1 MSDVVAAIDVGTNSI
16 HMVVARA
23 NDGNRFEVLDREKE
37 VVRLGS
43 GSGDMKRMKPDAMER
58 GVTALQRF
66 RQVAETYGAS
76 IHAVATSAVRE
87 AENREDFLERA
98 RTEAG
103 VEVDVIS
110 GIEEARLIQLGVLQA
125 TPTFDQQ
132 MLLVDIGG
140 GSTELVVGRGGE
152 MLVARSLK
160 LGTIRLTER
169 FFKDEPVRS
178 AAVDECRQFL
188 RSELKHIARDIRRA
202 NFEVAVGSSGT
213 IINVAEMTRARQGK
227 EPSAPASAN
236 LSITAGELGKVVKAL
251 LKARTAKERVK
262 VPGLD
267 PKRADIILGGVIL
280 LEQLFSVL
288 EIDTMLV
295 SDFALREGVLLDAL
309 ERTRS
314 SSRQHLRDLR
324 QRSVRHL
331 AEICPEEVGH
341 AEHSTGLAMQIF
353 DATGDLHGLDED
365 PREML
370 EAGGLLCNVGLF
382 ISHAGH
388 HKHSY
393 YVIRNSE
400 RLTGFTDHEVEL
412 IAQVARYHR
421 KSAPKPS
428 HTEFARLRSSDQD
441 IVRTLAGILRVAV
454 ALDRTGTGVVRSV
467 SCERRANRITLVLE
481 TDGADASAELYTA
494 ETRKS
499 LLEQALGV
507 SVKLTVAGSEP
518 QAKGA

>member
-1 MSDVVAAIDVGTNSI
+1 MSDVIAAIDVGTNSI
-16 HMVVARA
+16 HLVVARA
-23 NDGNRFEVLDREKE
+23 TDGSRFEVLDKEKE
-37 VVRLGS
+37 VVRLGH
-43 GSGDMKRMKPDAMER
+43 GSGDMKRMEPDAVDR
-58 GVTALQRF
+58 GITALERF

-87 AENREDFLERA
+87 AENRDVFLERA
-98 RTEAG
+98 REEAG
-103 VEVDVIS
+103 VEVEVIS

-152 MLVARSLK
+152 MLVAKSLK
-160 LGTIRLTER
+160 LGTIRLTDR
-169 FFKDEPVRS
+169 FFQEEPVRS
-178 AAVDECRQFL
+178 AAVEECRQYV
-188 RSELKHIARDIRRA
+188 RAYLKHVSRDIRRA
-202 NFEVAVGSSGT
+202 GFEVAVGSSGT
-213 IINVAEMTRARQGK
+213 IMSVAEMIRARQGK
-227 EPSAPASAN
+227 QPSAPASSSP
-236 LSITAGELGKVVKAL
+236 SIAAGDLARVVKAL
-251 LKARTAKERVK
+251 LKARTVKERLK
-262 VPGLD
+262 VPGLES
-267 PKRADIILGGVIL
+267 KRADIILGGAIL
-280 LEQLFSVL
+280 LEQLFAEL

-295 SDFALREGVLLDAL
+295 SDYALREGVLLDAL

-324 QRSVRHL
+324 RRSVRLL
-331 AEICPEEVGH
+331 AEIVPDELGH
-341 AEHSTGLAMQIF
+341 AQHATGLALQLF
-353 DATGDLHGLDED
+353 DATQVLHGLDD
-365 PREML
+365 DQREIL
-370 EAGGLLCNVGLF
+370 EAAGLLCNVGLF

-428 HTEFARLRSSDQD
+428 HPEFANLRPADQEV
-441 IVRTLAGILRVAV
+441 VRTLAAMLRVAV
-454 ALDRTGTGVVRSV
+454 ALDRTGSGVVRSV
-467 SCERRANRITLVLE
+467 TCKRGSKSLTLLLHTE
-481 TDGADASAELYTA
+481 GADASAEVYTA
-494 ETRKS
+494 EARKG
-499 LLEQALGV
+499 LLEQVLGLPL
-507 SVKLTVAGSEP
+507 KITVVNQAP